1 MEIAEI
7 IRKEIAKSKKSR
19 YRIAN
24 DTGISEV
31 QLSRL
36 VKGKTLTAET
46 LGVLLDYFGYKLAKR
61 KKR

>member
-1 MEIAEI
+1 MDIAEI
-7 IRKEIAKSKKSR
+7 VRKEITKSKKSR

-36 VKGKTLTAET
+36 LKGRTLTAET
-46 LGVLLDYFGYKLAKR
+46 LAVLLDYFGYEVR
-61 KKR
+61 KKK